1 MHVLVTIKTSTP
13 TVYNLNFASS
23 IRTATI
29 ELFLTFT
36 RKSSVKKS
44 ESTKFFGAVTYSQ
57 LFIAQ
62 KKFAV

>member
-1 MHVLVTIKTSTP
+1 MHVLVTMKTSTP

-36 RKSSVKKS
+36 RKSSV
-44 ESTKFFGAVTYSQ
+44 TYSQ

>member
-1 MHVLVTIKTSTP
+1 MHVLVTMKTSTP
-13 TVYNLNFASS
+13 TVYNLKFASS

-36 RKSSVKKS
+36 RKSSV
-44 ESTKFFGAVTYSQ
+44 TYSQ